1 MTRPARTHGPVP
13 LPPRRAAQL
22 HDAQLTAPWDP
33 TAPDLVPPG
42 YRRIEHEVPLVRR
55 DLGGA
60 GEDLLGW
67 RMHGHAGIEVA
78 VEASPEPVLDA
89 RPGDPRPGRTHP
101 GRAHPGDVIELH
113 LGVGPL
119 GVSAPC
125 RVLEVFDEP
134 DRRGLTYGTL
144 PGHPESGI
152 ERFEVLRGAD
162 GALRMRVSGYS
173 RPGSLLVR
181 AGSPLAR
188 AVQERITRR
197 YLRALDE
204 L

>member
-1 MTRPARTHGPVP
+1 MTPPARTHGPVP

-42 YRRIEHEVPLVRR
+42 YRRIEREAPLARR
-55 DLGGA
+55 DLDA
-60 GEDLLGW
+60 TGEDLLGW
-67 RMHGHAGIEVA
+67 RMHGRAGIEVA
-78 VEASPEPVLDA
+78 VESSSEPAPDA
-89 RPGDPRPGRTHP
+89 RPGDPRT
-101 GRAHPGDVIELH
+101 GRAHLGDVIELH

-125 RVLEVFDEP
+125 RILEVIDEP

-152 ERFEVLRGAD
+152 ERFEVLRAAD